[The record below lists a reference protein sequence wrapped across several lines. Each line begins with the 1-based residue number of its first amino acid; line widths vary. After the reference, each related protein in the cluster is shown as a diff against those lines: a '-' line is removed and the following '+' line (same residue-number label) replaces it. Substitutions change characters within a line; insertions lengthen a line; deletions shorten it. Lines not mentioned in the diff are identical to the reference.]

1 MILIFMKN
9 FKSLSIVW
17 KYNDLYKSKKK
28 KKKKKD
34 KGSLSFVKDIGDE

>member
-28 KKKKKD
+28 KKKD